1 MAVIWSRDTVKK
13 TEPKKNKGCM
23 HTCCSDK
30 GIHARV
36 TAHPIKVR
44 LVTSITLCRLG
55 VMGQGMIC
63 RAMASIT
70 APILA
75 FITVRPIVSLVA
87 ALVGMAVTSQP
98 AYTVPT
104 TVRRCGR

>member
-1 MAVIWSRDTVKK
+1 MAVIWSRDTVEK

-44 LVTSITLCRLG
+44 LVTSITLCRPG

-75 FITVRPIVSLVA
+75 LLTVRPTVSHVA
-87 ALVGMAVTSQP
+87 APAGTDVTSQP
-98 AYTVPT
+98 VYTVPT
-104 TVRRCGR
+104 TARRCGR